1 MKKIVL
7 LLAIFTL
14 FTACQEKKSFDDL
27 NTFSK
32 NDKPHFIVMN
42 PAGSVEKY
50 EYDNETNGFKVY
62 TENGEY
68 SSIKFMPFPANLGF
82 FPSTHND
89 GEDSG
94 DLLYGFLISEQY
106 SIQTL
111 LEVKPIGSV
120 SVIKDGKEINYIIS
134 IPDDE
139 SLRVSDSEKLTDDMQ
154 SLFSLWLINAY
165 DVNSIVNWHDEVYA
179 KELIKTRSNR

>member
-50 EYDNETNGFKVY
+50 EYDHESNGFKVY
-62 TENGEY
+62 TEDGEY
-68 SSIKFMPFPANLGF
+68 SSIEFMPFPANLGF
-82 FPSTHND
+82 FPSTHSE

-94 DLLYGFLISEQY
+94 DLLYGFLISEEY

-111 LEVKPIGSV
+111 LEAKPIGSV
-120 SVIKDGKEINYIIS
+120 SVRKDGKETNYIIS

-139 SLRVSDSEKLTDDMQ
+139 SLRVNNSEILTDDMQ
-154 SLFSLWLINAY
+154 SLFSLWLTNAY
-165 DVNSIVNWHDEVYA
+165 GVDSIVNWHDGVYA
-179 KELIKTRSNR
+179 NKLINTRSNR